1 LSSSTSI
8 LETPRESAGNANAI
22 TNQASI
28 KGLDRCSSL
37 CIAVYIYIF
46 TENRIKKAGTNAR
59 KTFSCY
65 YKKEFEKRGGCVM
78 SEGKRRFKATID
90 GETYTIV
97 GSKPE
102 KHMRVVAETV
112 DEQLSQL
119 KELTK
124 GLDKEKRAILLAIN
138 AVSDQ
143 LATRNEL
150 EHLKEKYEQLEQNQK
165 N

>member
-1 LSSSTSI
+1 
-8 LETPRESAGNANAI
+8 
-22 TNQASI
+22 
-28 KGLDRCSSL
+28 
-37 CIAVYIYIF
+37 
-46 TENRIKKAGTNAR
+46 
-59 KTFSCY
+59 
-65 YKKEFEKRGGCVM
+65 M
-78 SEGKRRFKATID
+78 SEGKRRYKATID

-143 LATRNEL
+143 LTMRYEL
-150 EHLKEKYEQLEQNQK
+150 EQLKEKYEQLEQDLEN
-165 N
+165 

>member
-1 LSSSTSI
+1 
-8 LETPRESAGNANAI
+8 
-22 TNQASI
+22 
-28 KGLDRCSSL
+28 
-37 CIAVYIYIF
+37 
-46 TENRIKKAGTNAR
+46 
-59 KTFSCY
+59 
-65 YKKEFEKRGGCVM
+65 M

-112 DEQLSQL
+112 DEQLTQL
-119 KELTK
+119 KEMTK

-143 LATRNEL
+143 LAMRNEL
-150 EHLKEKYEQLEQNQK
+150 NEWKEKYKQLEQTKEN
-165 N
+165 

>member
-1 LSSSTSI
+1 
-8 LETPRESAGNANAI
+8 
-22 TNQASI
+22 
-28 KGLDRCSSL
+28 
-37 CIAVYIYIF
+37 
-46 TENRIKKAGTNAR
+46 
-59 KTFSCY
+59 
-65 YKKEFEKRGGCVM
+65 M

-143 LATRNEL
+143 LAMRNEL
-150 EHLKEKYEQLEQNQK
+150 EHLKEKYEQLEQDQK

>member
-1 LSSSTSI
+1 
-8 LETPRESAGNANAI
+8 
-22 TNQASI
+22 
-28 KGLDRCSSL
+28 
-37 CIAVYIYIF
+37 
-46 TENRIKKAGTNAR
+46 
-59 KTFSCY
+59 
-65 YKKEFEKRGGCVM
+65 M

-112 DEQLSQL
+112 DEQLTQL

-143 LATRNEL
+143 LAMRNEL
-150 EHLKEKYEQLEQNQK
+150 NEMKEKYEQLEQDLEN
-165 N
+165 

>member
-1 LSSSTSI
+1 
-8 LETPRESAGNANAI
+8 
-22 TNQASI
+22 
-28 KGLDRCSSL
+28 
-37 CIAVYIYIF
+37 
-46 TENRIKKAGTNAR
+46 
-59 KTFSCY
+59 
-65 YKKEFEKRGGCVM
+65 M

>member
-1 LSSSTSI
+1 
-8 LETPRESAGNANAI
+8 
-22 TNQASI
+22 
-28 KGLDRCSSL
+28 
-37 CIAVYIYIF
+37 
-46 TENRIKKAGTNAR
+46 
-59 KTFSCY
+59 
-65 YKKEFEKRGGCVM
+65 M

-112 DEQLSQL
+112 DEQLTQL
-119 KELTK
+119 KEMTK

-143 LATRNEL
+143 LAMRNEL
-150 EHLKEKYEQLEQNQK
+150 NEWKEKYEQLEQNK
-165 N
+165 EN

>member
-1 LSSSTSI
+1 
-8 LETPRESAGNANAI
+8 
-22 TNQASI
+22 
-28 KGLDRCSSL
+28 
-37 CIAVYIYIF
+37 
-46 TENRIKKAGTNAR
+46 
-59 KTFSCY
+59 
-65 YKKEFEKRGGCVM
+65 M
-78 SEGKRRFKATID
+78 SEGKRRYKATID
-90 GETYTIV
+90 GEIYTIV

-143 LATRNEL
+143 LTMRHEL
-150 EHLKEKYEQLEQNQK
+150 EELKEKYERLEQNLE

>member
-1 LSSSTSI
+1 
-8 LETPRESAGNANAI
+8 
-22 TNQASI
+22 
-28 KGLDRCSSL
+28 
-37 CIAVYIYIF
+37 
-46 TENRIKKAGTNAR
+46 
-59 KTFSCY
+59 
-65 YKKEFEKRGGCVM
+65 M

-112 DEQLSQL
+112 DEQLTQL
-119 KELTK
+119 KEMTK

-143 LATRNEL
+143 LAMRHEL
-150 EHLKEKYEQLEQNQK
+150 EQMKEKYDQLEKEQEN
-165 N
+165 

>member
-1 LSSSTSI
+1 
-8 LETPRESAGNANAI
+8 
-22 TNQASI
+22 
-28 KGLDRCSSL
+28 
-37 CIAVYIYIF
+37 
-46 TENRIKKAGTNAR
+46 
-59 KTFSCY
+59 
-65 YKKEFEKRGGCVM
+65 M

-112 DEQLSQL
+112 DEQLTQL

-143 LATRNEL
+143 LAMRNEL
-150 EHLKEKYEQLEQNQK
+150 NEMKEKYEQLEQNIE